1 MNKSNYFI
9 GQPILSQL
17 ISLLDRSAI
26 KRLARKEGHDRYY
39 KSFDTYTHL
48 VTMLYCVLNKCTS
61 SREIVTGM
69 KACEHKLYHLGIL
82 KSPGKSTLCDAN
94 KKRDFIIFEKIYT
107 QLYHKLNKFL
117 TDSRA
122 VIQDKLYIFDSSTIT
137 LFQEI
142 LKGVS
147 MGRNN
152 GKRKGGI
159 KVHTLID
166 ATEDIAIKINMTP
179 SRDNDMT
186 FLKDID
192 LQPGSFLI
200 FDKGYVDYEQYQ
212 RMSDN
217 SVTFVTRQRKGS
229 SYVINEHLEINPVSR
244 ERGVLF
250 DQSITLGTRTH
261 AKGIRLKARLVGFYD
276 IEKDRKFEFL
286 TNNFDLE
293 PEQIADLYKKRWQI
307 ELLFKRVK
315 QNFPLKYFIGDNAN
329 AIKIQIW
336 VAFIADLLI
345 KFIHNKLKRKWAYSN
360 LVSMIR
366 LHLMSYI
373 HLIKFLN
380 NPDKLKAITI
390 TNQLVIPGLELSGK
404 T

>member
-17 ISLLDRSAI
+17 LNLLDRTAI
-26 KRLARKEGHDRYY
+26 KKLAKSQGYDRYY

-69 KACEHKLYHLGIL
+69 KACEHKLYHLGIS

-94 KKRDFIIFEKIYT
+94 KKRDFIIFEKIYN
-107 QLYHKLNKFL
+107 QLYHKLNRFL
-117 TDSRA
+117 SDSRT
-122 VIQDKLYIFDSSTIT
+122 IIRDKLYIVDSSTIT

-147 MGRNN
+147 MKRNN

-186 FLKDID
+186 FLKDIN

-229 SYVINEHLEINPVSR
+229 SYVINEYHKINKMSI
-244 ERGVLF
+244 EKGVLF
-250 DQSITLGTRTH
+250 DYSITLGTRTH
-261 AKGIRLKARLVGFYD
+261 AKGIKLKARLIGFYD
-276 IEKDRKFEFL
+276 KEKDRRFEFL
-286 TNNFDLE
+286 TNNFDLT

-345 KFIHNKLKRKWAYSN
+345 KFIHNKIKRKWAYSN

-366 LHLMSYI
+366 IHLMSYI

-380 NPDKLKAITI
+380 NPDKLKVITN
-390 TNQLVIPGLELSGK
+390 TNQLVIPGLELYHK